1 LAPSRFHLPQ
11 YSIVKV
17 RFPARGDAG
26 DASCGRFVRDR
37 IGMMRGSNRVRT
49 RLAALLAARDGS
61 AAMEFSLA
69 APVLAIIFVPMID
82 IGMAVYQQM
91 QVQDAAQ
98 AGAQYAMAH
107 GWNSS
112 SIQSAVTSATA
123 LSVSASPAPSKS
135 CGCPDGSSV
144 SAASCGSTCSDG
156 QPAGSYVTVSAQA
169 TYTPLLP
176 YPSMGSSVTLS
187 AQATARIQ

>member
-1 LAPSRFHLPQ
+1 MPAKRLIDMMQGFKRAGRCLADLLD
-11 YSIVKV
+11 
-17 RFPARGDAG
+17 ARGG
-26 DASCGRFVRDR
+26 
-37 IGMMRGSNRVRT
+37 N
-49 RLAALLAARDGS
+49 AAV
-61 AAMEFSLA
+61 EFSTA
-69 APVLAIIFVPMID
+69 VPVLAIIFVPLID

-98 AGAQYAMAH
+98 AGAQYAMVH

-112 SIQSAVTSATA
+112 AIESAITSATA

-144 SAASCGSTCSDG
+144 SAATCGSTCPDG
-156 QPAGSYVTVSAQA
+156 QTTGTYVTVGAQA

-176 YPSMGSSVTLS
+176 YPTMGSSVTLS
-187 AQATARIQ
+187 SQTTARIQ

>member
-1 LAPSRFHLPQ
+1 LPSPYFHRPQ
-11 YSIVKV
+11 YSIVKL

-26 DASCGRFVRDR
+26 NASSVRFVRDR
-37 IGMMRGSNRVRT
+37 IGMMRGLNRACM
-49 RLAALLAARDGS
+49 RLVALLVARDGN
-61 AAMEFSLA
+61 AAVEFSVA
-69 APVLAIIFVPMID
+69 APILAIMFVPMID
-82 IGMAVYQQM
+82 IGMAVYQKM

-112 SIQSAVTSATA
+112 AIQSAITSATA

-144 SAASCGSTCSDG
+144 SAATCGSTCSDG
-156 QPAGSYVTVSAQA
+156 QNAGTYVTVGAQA

-176 YPSMGSSVTLS
+176 YPAMGSSVTLS
-187 AQATARIQ
+187 AQATARIE

>member
-1 LAPSRFHLPQ
+1 
-11 YSIVKV
+11 
-17 RFPARGDAG
+17 
-26 DASCGRFVRDR
+26 
-37 IGMMRGSNRVRT
+37 MMRGLNRVRT
-49 RLAALLAARDGS
+49 RLAALLGASDGS
-61 AAMEFSLA
+61 VAIEFSIA
-69 APVLAIIFVPMID
+69 APVLAIMFVPMVD

-98 AGAQYAMAH
+98 AGAQFAMAH

-112 SIQSAVTSATA
+112 SIQSAVTSATP

-144 SAASCGSTCSDG
+144 SAATCGSTCSDG
-156 QPAGSYVTVSAQA
+156 LQAGSYVTVSAQA

-176 YPSMGSSVTLS
+176 YPLMGSSVTLS
-187 AQATARIQ
+187 AQTTARIQ

>member
-1 LAPSRFHLPQ
+1 
-11 YSIVKV
+11 
-17 RFPARGDAG
+17 
-26 DASCGRFVRDR
+26 
-37 IGMMRGSNRVRT
+37 MMRRSKRALKRI
-49 RLAALLAARDGS
+49 AALFRAREGNAAL
-61 AAMEFSLA
+61 EFSIA
-69 APVLAIIFVPMID
+69 APILVVIFVPLID

-112 SIQSAVTSATA
+112 AIQTAVTSATA
-123 LSVSASPAPSKS
+123 LASVSASPAPAKS
-135 CGCPDGSSV
+135 CGCPDDSSV
-144 SAASCGSTCSDG
+144 GAAACGSTCPDG
-156 QPAGSYVTVSAQA
+156 RAAGTYVTVNAQA

-176 YPSMGSSVTLS
+176 YPVLGTSVTLA